1 MYIDYPASTSELEAA
16 VTEWTDLFLRIGREA
31 GWMDHDE
38 VVWGKHWASE
48 NANPISFET
57 VVLEALATVEV
68 ERFVR
73 ILGAYE
79 RGVVEETLE
88 DTMTVGSDDWVGFVW
103 G

>member
-1 MYIDYPASTSELEAA
+1 
-16 VTEWTDLFLRIGREA
+16 
-31 GWMDHDE
+31 MDHVE
-38 VVWGKHWASE
+38 VVWGRHWASG
-48 NANPISFET
+48 NANPVSFEG

-79 RGVVEETLE
+79 REVVEGVLE
-88 DTMTVGSDDWVGFVW
+88 DTMTVGSDDWVGFIW